1 MKYDLVIVG
10 AGPAGLST
18 AIKLKQLD
26 KENNTNHSVCI
37 IEKGSEVGAH
47 ILSGAILDPVAL
59 NELLPNWKNLDLPV
73 STEVRNEKFSFLTS
87 KNCFDIPKILLPD
100 DTKNKG
106 NFIISLGNLCKW
118 LANYAEK
125 LGVDI
130 FPGFTAKEILYDNYE
145 KVKGVITGEKGIDKD
160 GKKLDTYEPAI
171 ALIGKQTIF
180 AEGCRGH
187 LGKKLIS
194 KFNLYRNDQ
203 FQTFALGLKELWEI
217 NNDVMSKGDIFH
229 TIGWPL
235 YNNAYGGSFL
245 YKLSENLLSIGFVVG
260 LDYKNTYLNPYE
272 EFQKF
277 KTHKKIKAILN
288 KGKRISYGAR
298 ALNEGGFQSLPKFSF
313 PGGLIIGCDAGT
325 LNVLKIKG
333 THNAMK
339 SGIIAAD
346 TFYKDSIENK
356 NSLELY
362 EFNTKFKRSFIY
374 KELYKSRN
382 VRPGFNKGLFLGTL
396 NTFIDQK
403 ILRGKAPW
411 TLSHHK
417 KDNNSLKDIKNSSKI
432 LYTSKKDNIFSF
444 DRLTNVSYSGTNHKE
459 NQPNHLKLLK
469 DTIPIEHNYNKYF
482 SPETRYC
489 PAGVYEIIDIEN
501 KGPTLQINF
510 QNCLHCKTCDIKD
523 PLQNINWTPPEGGDG
538 PRYSNM

>member
-1 MKYDLVIVG
+1 MHLEEMKYDLIIVG

-417 KDNNSLKDIKNSSKI
+417 K
-432 LYTSKKDNIFSF
+432 
-444 DRLTNVSYSGTNHKE
+444 
-459 NQPNHLKLLK
+459 
-469 DTIPIEHNYNKYF
+469 TIIH
-482 SPETRYC
+482 
-489 PAGVYEIIDIEN
+489 
-501 KGPTLQINF
+501 
-510 QNCLHCKTCDIKD
+510 
-523 PLQNINWTPPEGGDG
+523 
-538 PRYSNM
+538 

>member
-1 MKYDLVIVG
+1 MHLEEMKYDLVIVG

-298 ALNEGGFQSLPKFSF
+298 ALNEGGFQSLPKFS
-313 PGGLIIGCDAGT
+313 
-325 LNVLKIKG
+325 
-333 THNAMK
+333 
-339 SGIIAAD
+339 
-346 TFYKDSIENK
+346 
-356 NSLELY
+356 
-362 EFNTKFKRSFIY
+362 
-374 KELYKSRN
+374 
-382 VRPGFNKGLFLGTL
+382 
-396 NTFIDQK
+396 
-403 ILRGKAPW
+403 
-411 TLSHHK
+411 
-417 KDNNSLKDIKNSSKI
+417 
-432 LYTSKKDNIFSF
+432 
-444 DRLTNVSYSGTNHKE
+444 
-459 NQPNHLKLLK
+459 
-469 DTIPIEHNYNKYF
+469 
-482 SPETRYC
+482 
-489 PAGVYEIIDIEN
+489 
-501 KGPTLQINF
+501 
-510 QNCLHCKTCDIKD
+510 CLH
-523 PLQNINWTPPEGGDG
+523 L
-538 PRYSNM
+538 